1 MEFRTYSFRYGEEI
15 ACMREDISPDWDN
28 LKETIWNISDDDII
42 EEFSQN
48 HMKNKSIAST
58 INSLI
63 RDRLVSQGWSSE
75 SPIFQDPE
83 YSVDKRW
90 RLDFAKNQISVEVAF
105 NHGEAIA
112 WNLTKPVL
120 ASELNHVRK
129 AIQTSV
135 GVVITATSGL
145 KDIGG
150 FDSAVG
156 TFEKHLTY
164 LIPLRSILTVP
175 MVIIGLEAPQS
186 FFISHSTED
195 RRKVGRIFRTGVL
208 KKNSLLT

>member
-15 ACMREDISPDWDN
+15 ATMREDICSDWEN
-28 LKETIWNISDDDII
+28 LKETIRNISDQDII
-42 EEFSQN
+42 REFSQN
-48 HMKNKSIAST
+48 HTKNKSIASS
-58 INSLI
+58 INRLL
-63 RDRLVSQGWSSE
+63 RDRLMKQGWASE

-83 YSVDKRW
+83 FSDEKRW

-129 AIQTSV
+129 AIQTSI
-135 GVVITATSGL
+135 GVIITASSCL

-156 TFEKHLTY
+156 TYEKHLTY
-164 LIPLRSILTVP
+164 LEPLRSILTVP
-175 MVIIGLEAPQS
+175 MVIIGLEAPSS
-186 FFISHSTED
+186 FYISHQVESQ
-195 RRKVGRIFRTGVL
+195 RKTGKVILTGVTTASKL
-208 KKNSLLT
+208 R